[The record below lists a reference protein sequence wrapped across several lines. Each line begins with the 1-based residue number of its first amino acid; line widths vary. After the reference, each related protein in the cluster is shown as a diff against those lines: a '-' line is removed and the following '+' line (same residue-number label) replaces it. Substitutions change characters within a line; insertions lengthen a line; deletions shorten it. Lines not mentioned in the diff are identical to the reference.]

1 MNTDEKR
8 VEYFKEHE
16 PEILNLVV
24 DLAAKGLT
32 LNDVTDEIE
41 HYIDKR
47 LEVEKVV
54 TQKRGGEINAP
65 QSDERPR
72 TGR

>member
-1 MNTDEKR
+1 MITDDQR

-16 PEILNLVV
+16 PEILNLVL

-41 HYIDKR
+41 HYINER
-47 LEVEKVV
+47 LE
-54 TQKRGGEINAP
+54 N
-65 QSDERPR
+65 
-72 TGR
+72 